1 MSKQLSIS
9 AAFSVLA
16 MAAFVLSASPDLTTT
31 GAQAYAHAP
40 VDQSSD
46 IGQIAADLPF
56 TSN

>member
-40 VDQSSD
+40 VDS
-46 IGQIAADLPF
+46 QIAADLPF
-56 TSN
+56 IAN